1 MVNDWESAFET
12 CPPYGEGKGAYGP
25 EDTALLAEMERTLE
39 RLLPW
44 LEAEGVYLLN
54 EYLEVY
60 RRYARRS
67 SRYYFY
73 RGSLYGAREALE
85 IWAEEHGGSGGSG
98 RSPPGVQRGGRA
110 GPAPGPPGSP
120 PG

>member
-1 MVNDWESAFET
+1 MVNDWESAFEA

-25 EDTALLAEMERTLE
+25 EDTALLTEMERTLE
-39 RLLPW
+39 KLLPW

-73 RGSLYGAREALE
+73 RGSLYGTRETLE
-85 IWAEEHGGSGGSG
+85 IWAEEHGGSYDIVLARDRPEPLPADGFEVA
-98 RSPPGVQRGGRA
+98 PPR
-110 GPAPGPPGSP
+110 
-120 PG
+120 

>member
-1 MVNDWESAFET
+1 MVNDWESAFEA

-25 EDTALLAEMERTLE
+25 EDTALLTEMERTLE
-39 RLLPW
+39 KLLPW

-73 RGSLYGAREALE
+73 RGRP
-85 IWAEEHGGSGGSG
+85 WRSG
-98 RSPPGVQRGGRA
+98 RRSTAGTAAHLRNGRGYDIVLARDRPEPLPADGFEVAPPR
-110 GPAPGPPGSP
+110 
-120 PG
+120 

>member
-1 MVNDWESAFET
+1 MVNDWESAFEA

-25 EDTALLAEMERTLE
+25 GDTALLTEMERTLE
-39 RLLPW
+39 KLLPW

-67 SRYYFY
+67 SRYYLRNG
-73 RGSLYGAREALE
+73 RGYDIVLARDRPEPLPADGFE
-85 IWAEEHGGSGGSG
+85 VA
-98 RSPPGVQRGGRA
+98 PPR
-110 GPAPGPPGSP
+110 
-120 PG
+120 

>member
-1 MVNDWESAFET
+1 MVNDWESAFEA

-25 EDTALLAEMERTLE
+25 E
-39 RLLPW
+39 
-44 LEAEGVYLLN
+44 EGVYLLN

-85 IWAEEHGGSGGSG
+85 IWAEEHGGSG
-98 RSPPGVQRGGRA
+98 A
-110 GPAPGPPGSP
+110 ALA
-120 PG
+120 

>member
-1 MVNDWESAFET
+1 MVNDWESAFEA

-25 EDTALLAEMERTLE
+25 EDTALLTEMERTLE
-39 RLLPW
+39 KLLPW

-85 IWAEEHGGSGGSG
+85 IWAAAHLRNG
-98 RSPPGVQRGGRA
+98 RGYDIVLARDRPEPLPADGFEVAPPR
-110 GPAPGPPGSP
+110 
-120 PG
+120 

>member
-25 EDTALLAEMERTLE
+25 EDTALLTEMERTLE
-39 RLLPW
+39 KLLPW

-60 RRYARRS
+60 RRYARRAGMGRRS
-67 SRYYFY
+67 IKAPPLSCYPKPTAAKIRERMETRITTVGMMIMAVPSTFTV
-73 RGSLYGAREALE
+73 AR
-85 IWAEEHGGSGGSG
+85 
-98 RSPPGVQRGGRA
+98 
-110 GPAPGPPGSP
+110 
-120 PG
+120 

>member
-1 MVNDWESAFET
+1 MVNDWESAFEA

-25 EDTALLAEMERTLE
+25 EDTALLTEMERTLE
-39 RLLPW
+39 KLLPW

-85 IWAEEHGGSGGSG
+85 IWAEEHGGSG
-98 RSPPGVQRGGRA
+98 A
-110 GPAPGPPGSP
+110 ALE
-120 PG
+120 

>member
-1 MVNDWESAFET
+1 MTTFAPTLASASSAS
-12 CPPYGEGKGAYGP
+12 GEPGAACAP
-25 EDTALLAEMERTLE
+25 AKRPVILVAPRWQEMERTLE
-39 RLLPW
+39 KLLPW

-85 IWAEEHGGSGGSG
+85 IWAEEHGGSGG
-98 RSPPGVQRGGRA
+98 A
-110 GPAPGPPGSP
+110 LA
-120 PG
+120 

>member
-1 MVNDWESAFET
+1 MVNDWESAFEA

-25 EDTALLAEMERTLE
+25 EDTALLT
-39 RLLPW
+39 
-44 LEAEGVYLLN
+44 EAEGVYLLN

-85 IWAEEHGGSGGSG
+85 IWAEEHGGSGG
-98 RSPPGVQRGGRA
+98 A
-110 GPAPGPPGSP
+110 LA
-120 PG
+120 

>member
-1 MVNDWESAFET
+1 MVNDWESAFEA
-12 CPPYGEGKGAYGP
+12 CPPSGGGKGAYGP
-25 EDTALLAEMERTLE
+25 EDRALWRGRGRPLE
-39 RLLPW
+39 KLLPW

-85 IWAEEHGGSGGSG
+85 IWAEEHGGGGG
-98 RSPPGVQRGGRA
+98 ALAEWA
-110 GPAPGPPGSP
+110 GL
-120 PG
+120 

>member
-1 MVNDWESAFET
+1 MASDWESAFAA

-39 RLLPW
+39 KLLPW

-85 IWAEEHGGSGGSG
+85 IWAEKHGGDGGTL
-98 RSPPGVQRGGRA
+98 A
-110 GPAPGPPGSP
+110 
-120 PG
+120 

>member
-1 MVNDWESAFET
+1 MTGNRPLRRALPTARER
-12 CPPYGEGKGAYGP
+12 GAYGP
-25 EDTALLAEMERTLE
+25 EDTALLAEMERALE
-39 RLLPW
+39 KLLPW

-73 RGSLYGAREALE
+73 RGSLYGAREAQ
-85 IWAEEHGGSGGSG
+85 I
-98 RSPPGVQRGGRA
+98 GRA
-110 GPAPGPPGSP
+110 HV
-120 PG
+120 

>member
-1 MVNDWESAFET
+1 MVNDWESAFES
-12 CPPYGEGKGAYGP
+12 CPPYGRGKGAYGP
-25 EDTALLAEMERTLE
+25 EDTALLTEMERTLE
-39 RLLPW
+39 KLLPW

-73 RGSLYGAREALE
+73 LREPLRGPGGPGDLGGGARRERRRTCVM
-85 IWAEEHGGSGGSG
+85 GG
-98 RSPPGVQRGGRA
+98 A
-110 GPAPGPPGSP
+110 MI
-120 PG
+120 

>member
-1 MVNDWESAFET
+1 MAPRHNPFDGDGAHA
-12 CPPYGEGKGAYGP
+12 GEA
-25 EDTALLAEMERTLE
+25 AAA
-39 RLLPW
+39 W
-44 LEAEGVYLLN
+44 LEAEVYLLN

-85 IWAEEHGGSGGSG
+85 IWAEEHGGSGG
-98 RSPPGVQRGGRA
+98 A
-110 GPAPGPPGSP
+110 LA
-120 PG
+120 

>member
-1 MVNDWESAFET
+1 MVNDWESAFEA
-12 CPPYGEGKGAYGP
+12 CPPYGEGKGPMAPRTRPFDGDGAHAG
-25 EDTALLAEMERTLE
+25 EAAALAGGG
-39 RLLPW
+39 
-44 LEAEGVYLLN
+44 GVYLLN

-85 IWAEEHGGSGGSG
+85 IWAEEHGGSGG
-98 RSPPGVQRGGRA
+98 A
-110 GPAPGPPGSP
+110 LA
-120 PG
+120 

>member
-1 MVNDWESAFET
+1 MRRARPTARERGLWPRGHGPFDGDGAHA
-12 CPPYGEGKGAYGP
+12 GEAA
-25 EDTALLAEMERTLE
+25 ALAGGG
-39 RLLPW
+39 
-44 LEAEGVYLLN
+44 GVYLLN

-85 IWAEEHGGSGGSG
+85 IWAEEHGGSGG
-98 RSPPGVQRGGRA
+98 A
-110 GPAPGPPGSP
+110 LA
-120 PG
+120 

>member
-1 MVNDWESAFET
+1 MVNDWESAFEA

-25 EDTALLAEMERTLE
+25 EDTALLTEMERTLE
-39 RLLPW
+39 KLLPW

-67 SRYYFY
+67 SRYYAV
-73 RGSLYGAREALE
+73 R
-85 IWAEEHGGSGGSG
+85 
-98 RSPPGVQRGGRA
+98 RA
-110 GPAPGPPGSP
+110 FGYETGFRLPVGTLNQAKRNERMFVPEWKSTASR
-120 PG
+120 

>member
-1 MVNDWESAFET
+1 M
-12 CPPYGEGKGAYGP
+12 
-25 EDTALLAEMERTLE
+25 
-39 RLLPW
+39 
-44 LEAEGVYLLN
+44 N

-85 IWAEEHGGSGGSG
+85 IWAEEHGGSG
-98 RSPPGVQRGGRA
+98 A
-110 GPAPGPPGSP
+110 ALA
-120 PG
+120 

>member
-1 MVNDWESAFET
+1 MTGESAFEA

-25 EDTALLAEMERTLE
+25 EDTALLTEMERTLE
-39 RLLPW
+39 KLLPW

-85 IWAEEHGGSGGSG
+85 IWAEEHGGSGGCRFVKQIG
-98 RSPPGVQRGGRA
+98 RRIRKEKASQAV
-110 GPAPGPPGSP
+110 S
-120 PG
+120 

>member
-25 EDTALLAEMERTLE
+25 EDTALLTEMERTLE
-39 RLLPW
+39 KLLPW

-73 RGSLYGAREALE
+73 RGSLYGAREARE
-85 IWAEEHGGSGGSG
+85 IWAEEHGGDGG
-98 RSPPGVQRGGRA
+98 A
-110 GPAPGPPGSP
+110 LA
-120 PG
+120 

>member
-25 EDTALLAEMERTLE
+25 EDTALLTEMERTLE
-39 RLLPW
+39 KLLPW
-44 LEAEGVYLLN
+44 LEV
-54 EYLEVY
+54 EVY

-85 IWAEEHGGSGGSG
+85 IWAEEHGGSG
-98 RSPPGVQRGGRA
+98 A
-110 GPAPGPPGSP
+110 ALA
-120 PG
+120 